1 LVASALWNMEPTID
15 RALKAV
21 KEGKFKA
28 EDYGRFSM
36 MKYGGSNLSPLGTF
50 ENRIPKAIVDK
61 VRAREKDI
69 LAGKFTVKV
78 DDTQPKSGK

>member
-1 LVASALWNMEPTID
+1 
-15 RALKAV
+15 
-21 KEGKFKA
+21 
-28 EDYGRFSM
+28 M